1 MGCKARA
8 ADCRIDNNERFYMAQ
23 IQKGTT
29 YGATA
34 PDNLVTYTNLN
45 AHVDSAVLLPGAI
58 TDQTTL
64 SSTAT
69 GDYALVSDT
78 DAAGA
83 LKKVTLA
90 NLIPDSGIATAK
102 IADDAVTNAK
112 LADDAVDSPQIAD
125 GAIDAVHLASD
136 SVTTAKILDGN
147 VTAGKL
153 ASDAVTTVKI
163 LDGNVTAAKLAST
176 LDLSGKTLSLP
187 ASMTPLRAVVTGR
200 YGVGACPLAGA
211 SGIAS
216 VTRLSSGY
224 GSGYAVQFSSP
235 LSNSNYIIQITPAL
249 GNTSGL
255 SSLNVL
261 PPVAGYTSVT
271 QNGFTLYFYIGDLT
285 GGCEPA
291 EFRILIWP

>member
-1 MGCKARA
+1 
-8 ADCRIDNNERFYMAQ
+8 MAQ

-58 TDQTTL
+58 TDQFTL

-147 VTAGKL
+147 VTA
-153 ASDAVTTVKI
+153 
-163 LDGNVTAAKLAST
+163 AKLAAT
-176 LDLSGKTLSLP
+176 LDLSGKTLTMP
-187 ASMTPLRAVVTGR
+187 AAM
-200 YGVGACPLAGA
+200 
-211 SGIAS
+211 
-216 VTRLSSGY
+216 
-224 GSGYAVQFSSP
+224 
-235 LSNSNYIIQITPAL
+235 L
-249 GNTSGL
+249 G
-255 SSLNVL
+255 
-261 PPVAGYTSVT
+261 AGYSGTAA
-271 QNGFTLYFYIGDLT
+271 GTLAQGTLTFAHGLGAVPKLVRVVLVCQSGGDLDWAANDELASDSVVISGFHSSVKQWADAT
-285 GGCEPA
+285 NVKVYVASATNYTIRPSTNTEGA
-291 EFRILIWP
+291 LTAAKWKVKVYAWT

>member
-58 TDQTTL
+58 TDQTSL
-64 SSTAT
+64 STTAA

-78 DAAGA
+78 DASGA

-136 SVTTAKILDGN
+136 SVITA
-147 VTAGKL
+147 
-153 ASDAVTTVKI
+153 KI

-176 LDLSGKTLSLP
+176 LDLSGKTLTMPVGYSSTAAGTL
-187 ASMTPLRAVVTGR
+187 AQGTLTFAHGFAAVPSRVRVVLVCQTG
-200 YGVGACPLAGA
+200 
-211 SGIAS
+211 
-216 VTRLSSGY
+216 
-224 GSGYAVQFSSP
+224 
-235 LSNSNYIIQITPAL
+235 
-249 GNTSGL
+249 
-255 SSLNVL
+255 
-261 PPVAGYTSVT
+261 
-271 QNGFTLYFYIGDLT
+271 GDLDW
-285 GGCEPA
+285 A
-291 EFRILIWP
+291 EGDELGVDSVVVSGFHSSVKHWADATNVKVYVASATNYTIRPSSNAEAALTAAKWKVKVYADK